1 MVIFPR
7 FQFITNNVMNQEYKY
22 QGLIAAC
29 GMNCGLCIGYLR
41 EKKPCG
47 GCYKKDD
54 LNKPCACKSC
64 AIINCESLTKI
75 ESGFCYDCYKYPCSR
90 LKRLDNRYQ
99 TKYSMSMINNLNFIK
114 ENGMERFLENEQNR
128 WTCDVCGS
136 GISVH
141 RDFCLNC
148 KTELRK

>member
-1 MVIFPR
+1 MI
-7 FQFITNNVMNQEYKY
+7 QKQKY

-47 GCYKKDD
+47 GCFKKDD
-54 LNKPCACKSC
+54 LNKPNVCRSC
-64 AIINCESLTKI
+64 AIVNCGFLTTT
-75 ESGFCYDCYKYPCSR
+75 ESGFCYDCDKFPCSR
-90 LKRLDNRYQ
+90 LKQLDKRYR
-99 TKYSMSMINNLNFIK
+99 TKYSMSMIDNLHFIRA
-114 ENGMERFLENEQNR
+114 NGMERFLENEQTR

>member
-1 MVIFPR
+1 MI
-7 FQFITNNVMNQEYKY
+7 QEQKYK
-22 QGLIAAC
+22 GLIAAC

-47 GCYKKDD
+47 GCFKKDD
-54 LNKPCACKSC
+54 LNKPNVCRSC
-64 AIINCESLTKI
+64 AIVNCELLSKT
-75 ESGFCYDCYKYPCSR
+75 ESGFCYDCDKFPCSR
-90 LKRLDNRYQ
+90 LKQLDKRYR
-99 TKYSMSMINNLNFIK
+99 TKYSMSMLDNLNFIK
-114 ENGMERFLENEQNR
+114 ANGMEKFLENEQKR

>member
-1 MVIFPR
+1 MI
-7 FQFITNNVMNQEYKY
+7 QEQKYK
-22 QGLIAAC
+22 GLIAAC

-47 GCYKKDD
+47 GCFKKDD
-54 LNKPCACKSC
+54 LNKPKVCRSC
-64 AIINCESLTKI
+64 VIVNCESLTKT
-75 ESGFCYDCYKYPCSR
+75 ESGFCYDCDKFPCSR
-90 LKRLDNRYQ
+90 LKQLDKRYR
-99 TKYSMSMINNLNFIK
+99 TKYRMSMINNLNFIK
-114 ENGMERFLENEQNR
+114 ENGMARFLENEQNR

-148 KTELRK
+148 KTDLRK